1 MTQLQNFRLARYR
14 MTLTA
19 LSTITMPPYAGSTL
33 RGGFGHAFKK
43 MVCTQGLIDCRDCT
57 LNAVCPYPYIF
68 ETAPFEGAQQL
79 RSYGDVPR
87 PFVIDPLDTRGE
99 YRKGESFSFQLT
111 LIGRAI
117 DYLPYFLVSFRE
129 LGEMGIGKGR
139 GRFQLAHVRTED
151 TRELNTVATPLSL
164 NNGDNTVMRVAFLA
178 TKQKASESRQLE
190 QLLRTGTSEADMS
203 VTECYLKDK
212 LCLEC
217 PRCTLFGATSTESGR
232 ADRANIKH
240 RIEYSTAFSLL
251 PFEDI
256 ESSTTFNAINDLN
269 QTTGQALGSRYAV
282 VPATVFP
289 SIVSL
294 RSATL
299 TEVILT
305 IKTLLASKSYG
316 AESRIGGDVRNSVF
330 GIVGGWEEVI
340 TPLELTL
347 ELYDQQD
354 NLGGDIFKTVVE
366 KYRPLAGNPDR
377 VTIFSPDE
385 VDAIVEVA
393 ANTPLNQSLLTTAYN
408 DAKAYVEAQQKK

>member
-1 MTQLQNFRLARYR
+1 MNSLDLLQ
-14 MTLTA
+14 
-19 LSTITMPPYAGSTL
+19 
-33 RGGFGHAFKK
+33 
-43 MVCTQGLIDCRDCT
+43 
-57 LNAVCPYPYIF
+57 
-68 ETAPFEGAQQL
+68 PFTVEKPQ
-79 RSYGDVPR
+79 P
-87 PFVIDPLDTRGE
+87 
-99 YRKGESFSFQLT
+99 
-111 LIGRAI
+111 LIGAKTIQILLMREI
-117 DYLPYFLVSFRE
+117 LDYTVL
-129 LGEMGIGKGR
+129 
-139 GRFQLAHVRTED
+139 RTED

-164 NNGDNTVMRVAFLA
+164 NNGNEDTMRVAFLA
-178 TKQKASESRQLE
+178 TKQKAAESRQLE
-190 QLLRTGTSEADMS
+190 QLLRTGTSEAGVS
-203 VTECYLKDK
+203 GTECYLKDK

-294 RSATL
+294 RSTTL
-299 TEVILT
+299 IEVILT

-330 GIVGGWEEVI
+330 GIIGGWEEVI

-347 ELYDQQD
+347 ELYDQSD
-354 NLGGDIFKTVVE
+354 NLGGDTFKTIAE
-366 KYRPLAGNPDR
+366 KYKPLAGNPDR

-385 VDAIVEVA
+385 VDGIVEAA
-393 ANTPLNQSLLTTAYN
+393 ANTPLDQSLLTTAYN

>member
-1 MTQLQNFRLARYR
+1 MNSLDLLQ
-14 MTLTA
+14 
-19 LSTITMPPYAGSTL
+19 
-33 RGGFGHAFKK
+33 
-43 MVCTQGLIDCRDCT
+43 
-57 LNAVCPYPYIF
+57 
-68 ETAPFEGAQQL
+68 PFTVEKPQ
-79 RSYGDVPR
+79 P
-87 PFVIDPLDTRGE
+87 
-99 YRKGESFSFQLT
+99 
-111 LIGRAI
+111 LIGAKTVQILLMREI
-117 DYLPYFLVSFRE
+117 LDYTVL
-129 LGEMGIGKGR
+129 
-139 GRFQLAHVRTED
+139 RTED

-164 NNGDNTVMRVAFLA
+164 NNGDEDTMRVAFLA
-178 TKQKASESRQLE
+178 TKQKAAESRQLE
-190 QLLRTGTSEADMS
+190 QLLRTGTSEAGIS

-330 GIVGGWEEVI
+330 GIIGGWEEVI

-347 ELYDQQD
+347 ELYDQQN
-354 NLGGDIFKTVVE
+354 NLGGDTFKTIVE
-366 KYRPLAGNPDR
+366 KYKPLTGNPDR

-385 VDAIVEVA
+385 VDAIVESA
-393 ANTPLNQSLLTTAYN
+393 ANTPLNRSLLTTAYN
-408 DAKAYVEAQQKK
+408 DAKVYVEAQQKK

>member
-1 MTQLQNFRLARYR
+1 MSNLDL
-14 MTLTA
+14 L
-19 LSTITMPPYAGSTL
+19 
-33 RGGFGHAFKK
+33 K
-43 MVCTQGLIDCRDCT
+43 
-57 LNAVCPYPYIF
+57 
-68 ETAPFEGAQQL
+68 PFTVEKPQ
-79 RSYGDVPR
+79 P
-87 PFVIDPLDTRGE
+87 
-99 YRKGESFSFQLT
+99 
-111 LIGRAI
+111 LIGAKTVQILLMREI
-117 DYLPYFLVSFRE
+117 LDYTVL
-129 LGEMGIGKGR
+129 
-139 GRFQLAHVRTED
+139 RTEE

-164 NNGDNTVMRVAFLA
+164 NNGDEDTIRVAFLA
-178 TKQKASESRQLE
+178 TKQKTAESRQLE
-190 QLLRTGTSEADMS
+190 QLLRTGISEANIAG
-203 VTECYLKDK
+203 TECYLKDN
-212 LCLEC
+212 LCLQC

-232 ADRANIKH
+232 ENRANIKH

-299 TEVILT
+299 AEVILT

-330 GIVGGWEEVI
+330 GIIGGWEEVI

-347 ELYDQQD
+347 ELYDQRD
-354 NLGGDIFKTVVE
+354 NLGGDTFKTIAE
-366 KYRPLAGNPDR
+366 KYKPLAGNPDR

-385 VDAIVEVA
+385 VDGIVESA
-393 ANTPLNQSLLTTAYN
+393 ANTPLDQSLLATAYN
-408 DAKAYVEAQQKK
+408 DAKTYVEAQQKK